1 MERHLEAETIDPHI
15 IQQISMQISSLAKLG
30 RECEETANPANSLLC
45 QVANIIPPNSHYRF
59 CWHHL
64 LNTQLQKYTHKC
76 PTTFPVS
83 THDHILSIF
92 Y

>member
-1 MERHLEAETIDPHI
+1 MYYYKMWGRKKKPLTGFMERHLEAETIDPHI

-59 CWHHL
+59 C
-64 LNTQLQKYTHKC
+64 
-76 PTTFPVS
+76 
-83 THDHILSIF
+83 
-92 Y
+92 